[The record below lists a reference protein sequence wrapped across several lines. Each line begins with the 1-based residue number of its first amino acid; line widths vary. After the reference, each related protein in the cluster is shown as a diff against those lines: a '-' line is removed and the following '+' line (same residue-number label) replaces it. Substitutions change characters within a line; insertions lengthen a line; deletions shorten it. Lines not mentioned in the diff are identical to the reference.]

1 MASTPS
7 KYDPKAPVFQ
17 VRDCIKQDP
26 SDSPKDIS
34 IVWKGPRR
42 CKYCDKIEIKRE
54 NMKNHSLNHFKEK
67 LNSIIPPES
76 LVAPFPCPFF
86 PECHDPKDSSKPK
99 CHRDKV
105 TFQRHFAFQHRK
117 IYEICS
123 YEDLMGEEID
133 EDSEGQ
139 PTTSTPRASVKTESN
154 ASSSKRP
161 ISTSKTCSTK
171 KVKHKIKEEVEV
183 TVDPIALEFEEDEPS
198 AKESDANEET

>member
-26 SDSPKDIS
+26 SDSSKDIS

-42 CKYCDKIEIKRE
+42 CRYCDKIEIKRE

-76 LVAPFPCPFF
+76 LVTPFPCPFF
-86 PECHDPKDSSKPK
+86 PECHDPKDSSRPK
-99 CHRDKV
+99 EHRDKV

-117 IYEICS
+117 IYELCS
-123 YEDLMGEEID
+123 YEDLMGEDIDD
-133 EDSEGQ
+133 EDAKISA
-139 PTTSTPRASVKTESN
+139 TVTPDSKVKIETQTG
-154 ASSSKRP
+154 SSYLKRP
-161 ISTSKTCSTK
+161 HSTK
-171 KVKHKIKEEVEV
+171 EKSKKMKQIKEEVEV
-183 TVDPIALEFEEDEPS
+183 TVDPVVLQFDDDESTSKEPKKNNDIA
-198 AKESDANEET
+198 